1 MSERVNFSST
11 LFVMQC
17 ERNNFQS
24 FRICLVNIFY
34 IPLGVVFGNFRHCI
48 SFSNFSLI

>member
-1 MSERVNFSST
+1 MYLGVVITEFECIRGLLSEVENLESERVNFSST

-24 FRICLVNIFY
+24 F
-34 IPLGVVFGNFRHCI
+34 
-48 SFSNFSLI
+48 